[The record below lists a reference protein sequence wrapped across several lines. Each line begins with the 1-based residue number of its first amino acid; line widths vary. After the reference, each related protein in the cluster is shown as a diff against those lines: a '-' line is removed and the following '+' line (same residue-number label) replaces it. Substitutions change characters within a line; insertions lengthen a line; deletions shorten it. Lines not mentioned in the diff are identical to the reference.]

1 MNDQLQF
8 ISCFF
13 SDECFTAHVT
23 AVIVIHVGHTQLT
36 SLPQIFSHLPVSFLL
51 TAGYP
56 NCEPAYRHLS
66 VVKKSCKGA

>member
-8 ISCFF
+8 ISCFL

-23 AVIVIHVGHTQLT
+23 AVIAIHVGHSQLT
-36 SLPQIFSHLPVSFLL
+36 SLPQIFSHLPVFFLL

-56 NCEPAYRHLS
+56 NCELVYRHLS
-66 VVKKSCKGA
+66 VVNSS